1 MNEMSRVKTNVNAR
15 EFRELEIRA
24 QDDKWFWVGWT
35 VITAV
40 LFAVSWRELPRFTT
54 ISVPFW
60 LLWAIGF
67 AICQL
72 RGWMGIIWSR
82 NGREVLKV
90 FSDHIQYY
98 TIGGTIL
105 DRKELR
111 FPLEQAETPKVEVL
125 TFGLGANAA
134 QNRIHVKAA
143 GGGLYLGRS
152 LSAEDARA
160 VQRIIDEWL
169 RPSSRSQFAI

>member
-1 MNEMSRVKTNVNAR
+1 MSRVKTNANSR

-24 QDDKWFWVGWT
+24 QDDKWFWAGWT
-35 VITAV
+35 VSSAV
-40 LFAVSWRELPRFTT
+40 IFAVSWRELPSFTT

-60 LLWAIGF
+60 SLWAIGF

-82 NGREVLKV
+82 KGIEVLKV
-90 FSDHIQYY
+90 FSDHVEYY
-98 TIGGTIL
+98 TTGGTIF
-105 DRKELR
+105 DRKKLS

-125 TFGLGANAA
+125 TLGLGANAA
-134 QNRIHVKAA
+134 QNRIHVKAV

-152 LSAEDARA
+152 LSAEDAGA
-160 VQRIIDEWL
+160 VQRIVSEWL
-169 RPSSRSQFAI
+169 RPSSRSQLVI

>member
-1 MNEMSRVKTNVNAR
+1 MSRVKATNGNAR
-15 EFRELEIRA
+15 EFRQLEISA
-24 QDDKWFWVGWT
+24 KDDRWFWAGWT
-35 VITAV
+35 VITAIV
-40 LFAVSWRELPRFTT
+40 FSVSWRELPRFTT

-98 TIGGTIL
+98 TTGGTIF
-105 DRKELR
+105 DRKERSL
-111 FPLEQAETPKVEVL
+111 PLEQAETPKVEVL

-134 QNRIHVKAA
+134 QNRIRVKAR
-143 GGGLYLGRS
+143 GGGLYFGRS
-152 LSAEDARA
+152 LSTEDARTA
-160 VQRIIDEWL
+160 QQIVDEWL
-169 RPSSRSQFAI
+169 RPSSRAQFVI